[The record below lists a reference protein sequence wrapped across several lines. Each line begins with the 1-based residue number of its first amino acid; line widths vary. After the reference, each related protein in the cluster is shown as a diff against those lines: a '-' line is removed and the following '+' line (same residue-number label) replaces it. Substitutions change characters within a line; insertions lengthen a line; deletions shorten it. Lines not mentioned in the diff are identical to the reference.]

1 MVYFLHVRVLS
12 VGRGGVAA
20 GSVYGGSAS
29 AAVWRRL
36 TLPMH
41 GGSGALVFH
50 AVQVFLLG
58 DGKHRGQ
65 DLIVL
70 PVRQT

>member
-1 MVYFLHVRVLS
+1 MFEFCLWVG
-12 VGRGGVAA
+12 GRGGVAA
-20 GSVYGGSAS
+20 GSVHGGSAS
-29 AAVWRRL
+29 AAVRRRL

-41 GGSGALVFH
+41 GGGGALVFH